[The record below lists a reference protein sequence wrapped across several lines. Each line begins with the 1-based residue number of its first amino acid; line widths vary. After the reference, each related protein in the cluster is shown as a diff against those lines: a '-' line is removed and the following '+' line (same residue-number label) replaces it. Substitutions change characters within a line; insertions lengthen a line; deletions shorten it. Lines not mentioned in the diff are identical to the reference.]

1 MPRKKVVVLLEYDG
15 KLLRASGTISF
26 EAAQPNMRVLAAK
39 AEMVDGVRYA
49 NSGLS
54 DNNQELEIRIS
65 AFHAQTLTA
74 AMAVMKAVVQ
84 KLNVAV
90 IGEIRVDDQTL
101 DDLPSSGKKR
111 KKKTKK

>member
-39 AEMVDGVRYA
+39 AEMVSGVRYA

-65 AFHAQTLTA
+65 AFHAQTMQA
-74 AMAVMKAVVQ
+74 AMTVMRAVVQ
-84 KLNVAV
+84 KLNLAV
-90 IGEIRVDDQTL
+90 IGEIRVDDQTM
-101 DDLPSSGKKR
+101 DDLPTGGKKKQ
-111 KKKTKK
+111 KKK